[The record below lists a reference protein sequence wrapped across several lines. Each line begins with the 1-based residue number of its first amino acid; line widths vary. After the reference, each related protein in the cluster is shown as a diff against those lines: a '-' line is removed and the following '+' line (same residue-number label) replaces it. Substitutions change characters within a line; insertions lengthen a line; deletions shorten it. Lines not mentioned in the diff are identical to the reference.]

1 MKEFMNSIQKH
12 NNENIVE
19 SKPQLYIILK
29 KYFILPLKE
38 GLYGFTL
45 VFAVILLVKLLSFL
59 LGVNETFNFDLMDV
73 MLSSVGFFFM
83 FLIYFLKKIH
93 L

>member
-1 MKEFMNSIQKH
+1 MREIMNSIPKN
-12 NNENIVE
+12 NNESIVE
-19 SKPQLYIILK
+19 NKPQLYLMLK
-29 KYFILPLKE
+29 KYFFLPLKE
-38 GLYGFTL
+38 GLFGFAL